1 MGRGGGAG
9 ADTLQKVR
17 RRVKKRRKAVKKHLK
32 SAAVCGILLY
42 S

>member
-9 ADTLQKVR
+9 SDTLQKVCGR
-17 RRVKKRRKAVKKHLK
+17 VKKHLK
-32 SAAVCGILLY
+32 SAAVCGILIN

>member
-9 ADTLQKVR
+9 ADALQKVR
-17 RRVKKRRKAVKKHLK
+17 GRVKKRRKAVKKHLK
-32 SAAVCGILLY
+32 SARVCGILIC